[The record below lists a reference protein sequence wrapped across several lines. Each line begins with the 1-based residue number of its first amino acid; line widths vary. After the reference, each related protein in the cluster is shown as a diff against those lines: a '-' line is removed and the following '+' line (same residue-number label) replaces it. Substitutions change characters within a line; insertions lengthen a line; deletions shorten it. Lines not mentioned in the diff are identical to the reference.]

1 MCFFT
6 WSYGTFIWPSL
17 VKSST
22 GNEVQKQLPGRP
34 SAPSAEV
41 VARAWSKTVESL
53 EDNDSDTPS
62 ETSGEYGKIL

>member
-1 MCFFT
+1 MKCK
-6 WSYGTFIWPSL
+6 L
-17 VKSST
+17 
-22 GNEVQKQLPGRP
+22 KQLPGRP

>member
-1 MCFFT
+1 M
-6 WSYGTFIWPSL
+6 
-17 VKSST
+17 KSST

-41 VARAWSKTVESL
+41 VARALSKTVESL